1 MHGGTNKGPIKPN
14 IPLGNGR
21 AITHGIYGDL
31 IRPDDLPFVESIE
44 GSIGAVDNEITI
56 AKLQLRRALKAQ
68 GIADDLPDGLEVYEV
83 TEREGAEN
91 AVAHSEVKKKLR
103 DYPQIID
110 RLLARIESLEKT
122 RKELLA
128 DANNAPDSININIS
142 RAKKEPD

>member
-1 MHGGTNKGPIKPN
+1 MHGGTNKGPIKPD

-31 IRPDDLPFVESIE
+31 IRADDLPFVDSIE
-44 GSIGAVDNEITI
+44 NSIGAVDNEITI

-68 GIADDLPDGLEVYEV
+68 GIADELPDGLEVYEV

-91 AVAHSEVKKKLR
+91 AVARNEVKKKLR

-128 DANNAPDSININIS
+128 GDEDTPNDIKITIS